1 MKVFA
6 YSKGKFN
13 RFMIEQGIDDSNVE
27 SYDIYA
33 FISILDVTGLDCD
46 GHFEEQHKNVKIQHF
61 GDYGEL
67 DEGILEG
74 PGIFSHKQAN
84 ELIEFIE
91 ANKHKQIFIVHCTAG
106 ISRSGAIATF
116 INDLYGN
123 SYKEFFNDNRQIQPN
138 YTILSR
144 IREVYRKKYPM
155 RTNNISFNEAMN
167 KME

>member
-1 MKVFA
+1 MK
-6 YSKGKFN
+6 
-13 RFMIEQGIDDSNVE
+13 EQGIDDSNVE

-33 FISILDVTGLDCD
+33 FISILDVTGLDCE
-46 GHFEEQHKNVKIQHF
+46 GHFEKEHSNVKIQHF

-67 DEGILEG
+67 EEGIIEG
-74 PGIFSHKQAN
+74 PAVFSKKQAK

-91 ANKHKQIFIVHCTAG
+91 ANKDKQTFIVHCTAG

-138 YTILSR
+138 YTILR
-144 IREVYRKKYPM
+144 RLREVYSKKYP
-155 RTNNISFNEAMN
+155 NSFYQES
-167 KME
+167 

>member
-6 YSKGKFN
+6 YSKPKFN
-13 RFMIEQGIDDSNVE
+13 RFMREQGIDDSNVE

-46 GHFEEQHKNVKIQHF
+46 GHFEKEHKNVKIQHF

-67 DEGILEG
+67 DEGIKERSG
-74 PGIFSHKQAN
+74 VFNKKQAA

-91 ANKHKQIFIVHCTAG
+91 ANKDKQIFIVHCAAG
-106 ISRSGAIATF
+106 ISRSGAIAMF

-138 YTILSR
+138 FTILSR
-144 IREVYRKKYPM
+144 IKEVHRKKYPYYECK
-155 RTNNISFNEAMN
+155 NN
-167 KME
+167 